1 MPDITLIS
9 KAVDFIEDNLREAIA
24 VADMADAVAY
34 SLYHFCRMFNQATH
48 HTPYDYLMRR
58 RLSQAAQ
65 ELLQSDKKIIDIAL
79 DYQFNSPETFS
90 RAFKRVFGMQPS
102 QLRKQGSVDPRR
114 LMPRLT
120 FAHIKHVSKGAYLRP
135 VLEEKSAFQV
145 AGVMTLVKD
154 DQTVISELWELFAQ
168 ELESSETVAKAGNY
182 YGIAYYPEDWENRG
196 CLYMAA
202 VEIQGLDIA
211 NVALVVK
218 TIPALRCARFIH
230 KGPTRELQLTLDYV
244 YHTWLPKSGEC
255 LSYPLVIEHYGQ
267 DFRNLDNEESER
279 GIDIPIK

>member
-9 KAVDFIEDNLREAIA
+9 KAVDFIEDNLSEAIA
-24 VADMADAVAY
+24 VADMADAVSY

-65 ELLQSDKKIIDIAL
+65 ALLQTDRKIIDIAF

-102 QLRKQGSVDPRR
+102 QLRKQGNIDKRR

-120 FAHIKHVSKGAYLRP
+120 FAHIRHIGKGAYLRP
-135 VLEEKSAFQV
+135 VLVEKDAFQV
-145 AGVMTLVKD
+145 AGVMTLVRD
-154 DQTVISELWELFAQ
+154 DQTVIPELWDLFAR
-168 ELESSETVAKAGNY
+168 ELENSETVAKPENY

-196 CLYMAA
+196 FLYMAA
-202 VEIQGLDIA
+202 VEIRGLDIA
-211 NVALVVK
+211 NAALAVK
-218 TIPALRCARFIH
+218 TIPSLKYASFIH

-255 LSYPLVIEHYGQ
+255 LSYPLIIEHYGQ
-267 DFRNLDNEESER
+267 DFRSLDDEGSKR
-279 GIDIPIK
+279 GIYIPIE